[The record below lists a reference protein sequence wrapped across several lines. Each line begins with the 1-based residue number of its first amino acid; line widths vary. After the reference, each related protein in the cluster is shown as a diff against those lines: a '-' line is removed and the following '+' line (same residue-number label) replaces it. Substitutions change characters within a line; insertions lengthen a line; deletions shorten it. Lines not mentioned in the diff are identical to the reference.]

1 MEDEI
6 KILCGLM
13 ADMPEQE
20 RLQLIQAA
28 KITNT
33 FLWHLEQYCE
43 VDKNKVHRLIKKD
56 NNLVQEITKNLELQ
70 EIKRKSSP
78 IARRMGKVW
87 VRK

>member
-1 MEDEI
+1 MKEEI
-6 KILCGLM
+6 KTLCSLM
-13 ADMPEQE
+13 ADMPGQE

-33 FLWHLEQYCE
+33 FLWHLEQYGE
-43 VDKNKVHRLIKKD
+43 VDKNKVHRLIKKN

-78 IARRMGKVW
+78 IARRMGKAW
-87 VRK
+87 LRK

>member
-1 MEDEI
+1 MKEEI

-13 ADMPEQE
+13 ADMSEWK
-20 RLQLIQAA
+20 RLELIQAA

-33 FLWHLEQYCE
+33 FLWHLEQYGE
-43 VDKNKVHRLIKKD
+43 VDKNKVHRLVKNHRYLI
-56 NNLVQEITKNLELQ
+56 NVIVKNLELN

-78 IARRMGKVW
+78 IARRMGEVW